1 MKYGESMTAEDKKW
15 QAECDARTL
24 AEAEAIKDDKDRLS
38 AAQEAAKAMVDEKQA
53 EAAGMA
59 KVASGVFSY
68 PSLKK
73 E

>member
-1 MKYGESMTAEDKKW
+1 MKYAEAMTAEDKKW
-15 QAECDARTL
+15 RAESDARTL
-24 AEAEAIKDDKDRLS
+24 ADAEAVKDDKERLE
-38 AAQEAAKAMVDEKQA
+38 AAQEAAKAMVDEKNA

-68 PSLKK
+68 PSHKK

>member
-24 AEAEAIKDDKDRLS
+24 ADAEAIKKDEERLN
-38 AAQEAAKAMVDEKQA
+38 AAKEAAKTMVDEKQA
-53 EAAGMA
+53 EAEAMA

-68 PSLKK
+68 PSHKN